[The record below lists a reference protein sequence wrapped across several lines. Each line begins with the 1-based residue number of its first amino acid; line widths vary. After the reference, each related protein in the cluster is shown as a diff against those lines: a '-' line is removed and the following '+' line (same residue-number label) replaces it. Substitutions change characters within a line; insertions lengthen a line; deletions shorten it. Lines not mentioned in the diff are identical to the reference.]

1 MQEFPNPES
10 RNRGMPPSLRE
21 RKSESRSLST
31 PSLLFR
37 HNTLEAV
44 GFQGVAHPSRCW
56 KGGEFSPILVQAHKK
71 FFKDSTYFLTP
82 PSGNLGMEPARLAAQ
97 NNQDSHSLFLE
108 APMKNSTKDQAEG
121 TLHEVKG
128 KVKEQIGKTTNNPRL
143 QDEGT
148 DEKVAGKVQKKAGQI
163 EKVFDN

>member
-1 MQEFPNPES
+1 
-10 RNRGMPPSLRE
+10 
-21 RKSESRSLST
+21 
-31 PSLLFR
+31 
-37 HNTLEAV
+37 
-44 GFQGVAHPSRCW
+44 
-56 KGGEFSPILVQAHKK
+56 
-71 FFKDSTYFLTP
+71 
-82 PSGNLGMEPARLAAQ
+82 MEPARLGAQ